1 MPKSQPLN
9 LVLELGD
16 TNIPADPC
24 KLPCVDKHY
33 IVVRPEDYNKRK
45 KLLKH
50 GVKFIAFTITA
61 KTRKDLAN
69 AIIEDAKTY
78 QFKNG

>member
-1 MPKSQPLN
+1 MPKSIPFN

-33 IVVRPEDYNKRK
+33 IVVRPKDYDKRK
-45 KLLKH
+45 KVLKH
-50 GVKFIAFTITA
+50 EARFIAFTITK
-61 KTRKDLAN
+61 KTRKDLAD
-69 AIIEDAKTY
+69 AIIEDAKRY
-78 QFKNG
+78 KFKNA